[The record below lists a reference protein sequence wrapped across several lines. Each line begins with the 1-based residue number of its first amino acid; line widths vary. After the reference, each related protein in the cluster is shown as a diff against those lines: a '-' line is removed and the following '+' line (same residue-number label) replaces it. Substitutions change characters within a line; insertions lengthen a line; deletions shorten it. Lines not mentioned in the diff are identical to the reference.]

1 MLHQMSCRGRVDAVL
16 KDGLTSGD
24 SSSGGLAQILQP
36 KEASVDY
43 APSPV
48 SPAEVAAILKKAPD
62 LPLCHYNALLF
73 YLQSTGRQYR
83 HLHHVPHPQ
92 NAVILPPRAER
103 PLQMRRG
110 DCTFSCQRSH
120 EGNSALTFY
129 KPHSQESE
137 SGFIGLFRRT
147 PLEGGMETFLVV
159 RPHLRL
165 PFSQRQMHHFN
176 NIQVL

>member
-1 MLHQMSCRGRVDAVL
+1 MLHHMSRRGCVDAML

-48 SPAEVAAILKKAPD
+48 SPGEVAAILKNAPD
-62 LPLCHYNALLF
+62 LPLQHYNALLF

-83 HLHHVPHPQ
+83 QVPHPQ
-92 NAVILPPRAER
+92 NALILPPRAER

-129 KPHSQESE
+129 KPQSQESE
-137 SGFIGLFRRT
+137 TGFIELFRRIL
-147 PLEGGMETFLVV
+147 LEGAMETFLVV
-159 RPHLRL
+159 RPHLWL
-165 PFSQRQMHHFN
+165 PLLSEADAPFQ
-176 NIQVL
+176 

>member
-1 MLHQMSCRGRVDAVL
+1 MLHHMSRRGRVDAML

-48 SPAEVAAILKKAPD
+48 SPGEVAAILKNAPD
-62 LPLCHYNALLF
+62 LPLQHYNALLF

-83 HLHHVPHPQ
+83 HFHQVPHPQ
-92 NAVILPPRAER
+92 NALILPPRAER

-129 KPHSQESE
+129 NPTHKNPKPDLLSYFGGSRSRVLWKHFWLFARISGCPCSQKQ
-137 SGFIGLFRRT
+137 T
-147 PLEGGMETFLVV
+147 
-159 RPHLRL
+159 
-165 PFSQRQMHHFN
+165 HHFN
-176 NIQVL
+176 NIRVL

>member
-1 MLHQMSCRGRVDAVL
+1 MLHHMSRRGRVDAML

-48 SPAEVAAILKKAPD
+48 SPGEVAAILKNAPD
-62 LPLCHYNALLF
+62 LPLQHYNALLF

-83 HLHHVPHPQ
+83 QVPHPQ
-92 NAVILPPRAER
+92 NALILPPRAER
-103 PLQMRRG
+103 PLQMRRS

-129 KPHSQESE
+129 KPHSQESKT
-137 SGFIGLFRRT
+137 GFIELFRRI
-147 PLEGGMETFLVV
+147 PLEGAMETFLVV
-159 RPHLRL
+159 RLHLWL
-165 PFSQRQMHHFN
+165 PLLSEADAPFQ
-176 NIQVL
+176 